1 MKNTLAL
8 VLMVFGLVGCAE
20 VLDPPKYQFG
30 DCITPTDKA
39 YSWYGEYA
47 KVEAYVQK
55 AEGISGSSYVL
66 WFPTYKSNNNMF
78 VKDIELSTKKVDYLE
93 NCGLPS

>member
-1 MKNTLAL
+1 MKHTLAL
-8 VLMVFGLVGCAE
+8 ALMVFGLVGCSE
-20 VLDPPKYQFG
+20 LVDPPKYQFR

-47 KVEAYVQK
+47 KVEAYVKK

-66 WFPTYKSNNNMF
+66 WFPSYKSNNNIF
-78 VKDIELSTKKVDYLE
+78 AREIELSTKKVDYLKY
-93 NCGLPS
+93 CGAL

>member
-1 MKNTLAL
+1 MKNILLTFM
-8 VLMVFGLVGCAE
+8 VLGIVGCAE
-20 VLDPPKYQFG
+20 VLDPPKYQLG

-39 YSWYGEYA
+39 YSWHGEYA

-66 WFPTYKSNNNMF
+66 WFPAYKSNNNIF

>member
-1 MKNTLAL
+1 MKNILLT
-8 VLMVFGLVGCAE
+8 LMVFGIVGCAE
-20 VLDPPKYQFG
+20 VLDPPKYQLG

-55 AEGISGSSYVL
+55 AKGISGSSYVL
-66 WFPTYKSNNNMF
+66 WFPNYKSNNNIF
-78 VKDIELSTKKVDYLE
+78 VKDIELSTKKVDYLKY
-93 NCGLPS
+93 CDAL

>member
-1 MKNTLAL
+1 MKNLL
-8 VLMVFGLVGCAE
+8 LILPLLIVGCAE
-20 VLDPPKYQFG
+20 LLDLPKYQFG

-39 YSWYGEYA
+39 YSWHGEYA

-66 WFPTYKSNNNMF
+66 WFPSYKSNNNIF

>member
-1 MKNTLAL
+1 MKKLLSMVCILILAS
-8 VLMVFGLVGCAE
+8 CAE

-30 DCITPTDKA
+30 DCITPTDKT
-39 YSWYGEYA
+39 YTWYGKYA

-66 WFPTYKSNNNMF
+66 WFPTYKSNNNIF